1 MASTTF
7 ASAAVPME
15 SLKIKAR
22 SPFSTGRGTTLREG
36 EPTGDEGSDLWADL
50 GRLFGRRFSAAD
62 ADAEGSIRSTLM
74 TEKASSIAGAAATV
88 VEGKSRASGED
99 FGLRPLFRLAPP
111 IVRRISRVSLMSPEV

>member
-36 EPTGDEGSDLWADL
+36 EPTGDEGSDL